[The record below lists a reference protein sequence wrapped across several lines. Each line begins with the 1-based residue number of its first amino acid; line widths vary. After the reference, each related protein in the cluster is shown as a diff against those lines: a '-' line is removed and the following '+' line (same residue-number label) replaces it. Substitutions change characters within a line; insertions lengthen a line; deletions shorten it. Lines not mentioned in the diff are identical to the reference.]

1 MPFALDRRQ
10 FLLGSAATGAL
21 ALSGC
26 AGVAPRSATAD
37 ARALYDSIF
46 EGMLRA
52 APEMATGLGLDT
64 GERAYLKSRLSDS
77 SPAGKM
83 GPYRPLLDHLPRLR
97 QVDRAALEG
106 RERAWLDT
114 VLWLGERMSEAATFS
129 YGGVGGYGYP
139 VPYVISQLTGAYQDV
154 PDFLDSQH
162 KIETRADA
170 EAYVSRL
177 EEFARVVNQE
187 VDRARQDA
195 AQGVVPPAYILDKA
209 LTQTR
214 ALRDDGG
221 RESGLV
227 QSLVRRAREKN
238 IEGDWATQAT
248 AIVDGRLAAALDR
261 QIALLTELRRGAG
274 TNPAASRL
282 PDGERFYAVALRFHT
297 STSLSPDEAHA
308 IGLRQVAEISAE
320 LDPLL
325 RREGLTQGSVGARLT
340 ELGNQQRFLYPN
352 TDAGRAELIA
362 DLNRQ
367 MEAIRARM
375 PEYFATIPTSPMEV
389 KRVPPAIETGAP
401 RGYAQGPSLDGSRP
415 GAFYINLVDTR
426 IWPKWALPTLTHHES
441 IPGHLWQGSIVLEN
455 EAIPLL
461 HRNIGIPAYGEG
473 WGLYAEQLADEI
485 GIYRAFPQGRIGML
499 QSFLYRAARIVMDT
513 GMHARGWDRERTI
526 RYFIDT
532 VGLDEISATSEVE
545 RYIVWP
551 GQAVSY
557 KVGHNEFVRLRE
569 QARARLEATAR
580 RGWYTPSGIRRT
592 VRGRAVSKN
601 TLTRTISRR
610 GFDSGVLT
618 QRRIPCRHLSP
629 AAPQ

>member
-1 MPFALDRRQ
+1 MSFALDRRS

-21 ALSGC
+21 ALAGC
-26 AGVAPRSATAD
+26 AGLAPRSETAS

-52 APEMATGLGLDT
+52 APEMATSLGLDS
-64 GERAYLKSRLSDS
+64 GERAYLKSRLGDS

-83 GPYRPLLDHLPRLR
+83 GPYRPLLDHMPQLR
-97 QVDRAALEG
+97 QVDRAQLPP

-114 VLWLGERMSEAATFS
+114 VLWLGERMGEAATVP
-129 YGGVGGYGYP
+129 YGGIGGYNYP
-139 VPYVISQLTGAYQDV
+139 IPYVISQLSGSYQSV

-162 KIETRADA
+162 KIDTRADA
-170 EAYVSRL
+170 EAYVERL
-177 EEFARVVNQE
+177 EAFARNVHLE
-187 VDRARQDA
+187 IDRMRADA
-195 AQGVVPPAYILDKA
+195 ARGVVPPTYIIDKA

-214 ALRDDGG
+214 ALRAERGA
-221 RESGLV
+221 EAGLV
-227 QSLVRRAREKN
+227 RSLVRRAREKG
-238 IEGDWATQAT
+238 IEGDWETQAA
-248 AIVDGRLAAALDR
+248 AIVDGRLAGALDR
-261 QIALLTELRRGAG
+261 QAGALAELRRGAG
-274 TNPAASRL
+274 ASPAAGGL
-282 PDGERFYAVALRFHT
+282 PEGERFYQLCLRFHT
-297 STSLSPDEAHA
+297 STSLSPEEAHA
-308 IGLRQVAEISAE
+308 IGLAQVEEISAAA
-320 LDPLL
+320 DPLL
-325 RREGLTQGSVGARLT
+325 RAEGLTRGSVGARLT
-340 ELGNQQRFLYPN
+340 ALGRQPRWLYPN

-367 MEAIRARM
+367 MAAIRARM

-551 GQAVSY
+551 GQACAY
-557 KVGHNEFVRLRE
+557 KIGHNEMVRLRG
-569 QARARLEATAR
+569 QARSRLGERFDIKAYHDAVLLNGDMPLEVLAAVVADWTAAQA
-580 RGWYTPSGIRRT
+580 G
-592 VRGRAVSKN
+592 
-601 TLTRTISRR
+601 
-610 GFDSGVLT
+610 
-618 QRRIPCRHLSP
+618 
-629 AAPQ
+629 